1 VRKKATSEVF
11 KKHSF
16 TPKKSLTSLVV
27 KKNRIMDVKKLVNC
41 ILENGAYSNKN
52 EQRQIAKSGD
62 NYDTQEKTIVHL
74 GWKYRKFLGRKMQ
87 SEMLDLMKED
97 EEFLEDLKL
106 QDKLLYDDFKGM
118 IDATNNKSA
127 E

>member
-1 VRKKATSEVF
+1 MQKKTTSEVF

-27 KKNRIMDVKKLVNC
+27 KKNKIMEIKKLTNC

-62 NYDTQEKTIVHL
+62 NYDAQEKTIVHL

-87 SEMLDLMKED
+87 TEMLDLLKAD
-97 EEFLEDLKL
+97 EEFLEDLKV
-106 QDKLLYDDFKGM
+106 QDKLLYDEFKGM
-118 IDATNNKSA
+118 IDATSNQSA
-127 E
+127 K